1 MKSYIE
7 NERKRNK
14 IPKNFNITKESNCGP
29 IYWQATAVPVNQLA
43 IRLQGCK
50 AQAAPCYRI
59 YTAHMSHALSRAAY
73 IHLYSQKTVGICKLY
88 SNTKINN
95 ILK

>member
-1 MKSYIE
+1 
-7 NERKRNK
+7 
-14 IPKNFNITKESNCGP
+14 
-29 IYWQATAVPVNQLA
+29 
-43 IRLQGCK
+43 LQGCK